1 MKQPWHGNNKNYREQ
16 IDDMVLHFIN
26 GFMIMDV
33 RTAVSSPVLFYKA
46 TIYSDEHIGEITD
59 SDIMIGYNE
68 NQQVWVT
75 VRNSDGSSFEWD
87 NRERDRKVT
96 VLFYVLMYDREYLL
110 YCSNIDFF
118 CYLTIPKEDPRE
130 NHTGRIP
137 NMHLDTTYKVL
148 DELLIKT
155 NRNYLKCRPGRVEG

>member
-26 GFMIMDV
+26 GFMIMDE

-96 VLFYVLMYDREYLL
+96 VLFYVLL
-110 YCSNIDFF
+110 YT
-118 CYLTIPKEDPRE
+118 CYIAAILISSVISRFRKKIHGKIIQGEFRTCIW
-130 NHTGRIP
+130 I
-137 NMHLDTTYKVL
+137 
-148 DELLIKT
+148 LLIRYWM
-155 NRNYLKCRPGRVEG
+155 NCL